1 MNIFLLHLIPM
12 ICAQMHVDK
21 HVIKMILESA
31 QMLCAA
37 HHVSESEYVP
47 PYKLAHKNH
56 PCTIWVRES
65 VGNYKWL
72 CKLGLE
78 LCKEYTYRYGKVHK
92 TEEHLRALSKNIPPI
107 PNKGFTTPAQAM
119 PIEYK
124 DEDPVEAYRAYYF
137 FAKHDLLSWKGKI
150 AGRAPPDW
158 IVEMYEMF
166 GDEPK

>member
-1 MNIFLLHLIPM
+1 MNIFFLHLIPL
-12 ICAQMHVDK
+12 ICAQMYVDK
-21 HVIKMILESA
+21 HVIKMILETA
-31 QMLCAA
+31 QLLCSA
-37 HHVSESEYVP
+37 HHVSESEYKP
-47 PYKLAHKNH
+47 PYKLTHKNH
-56 PCTIWVRES
+56 PCSIWTRES

-92 TEEHLRALSKNIPPI
+92 CEEYIRILSKNIPPI
-107 PNKGFTTPAQAM
+107 PDKGFTNPAQAM

-124 DEDPVEAYRAYYF
+124 DEDPVQAYRSYYF
-137 FAKHDLLSWKGKI
+137 FGKHEILSWKGKQ

-166 GDEPK
+166 DDVPK